1 MGIASEFERAS
12 SEHATEYS
20 NKANKKSK
28 LDSRPTIW
36 WKNEMSGG
44 GGVCIVN
51 GSITN
56 TNATNRSCTT
66 TSTNNIQ

>member
-44 GGVCIVN
+44 VCIVN

>member
-12 SEHATEYS
+12 SEHAAEYS
-20 NKANKKSK
+20 NKAKSK

-44 GGVCIVN
+44 GMY
-51 GSITN
+51 SK
-56 TNATNRSCTT
+56 RFHY
-66 TSTNNIQ
+66 